1 MFATLIE
8 KELKAIL
15 LSPKFVATFGVC
27 AILILLSVFIGIQ
40 EYQASVKQYETAQQ
54 LLDQEVRE
62 ATSWWGL
69 ANKAYRAPDPMQIF
83 ASGVNND
90 VGRFSNISS
99 WSEVKLRQSA
109 YADNPLFA
117 LFRFID
123 FTFIVQVVLSLFA
136 ILFTYDAINGE
147 RENGTLK
154 LAFSNAVPR
163 AQFVAAKF
171 IGSWLGLTLP
181 ILIPVLLGV
190 LLVMVLNV
198 PMTGADWSKVGMLV
212 GASVL
217 YFTFFIAL
225 GLLVSSLTKRSSVSF
240 LVLLV
245 AWVVI
250 VLIVPRSGAML
261 AGQVVPVPSIAEIES
276 QMDRFSKDRRRTY
289 YEGMGTRWQERME
302 PVADK
307 TDDEKRQYRQDNQ
320 EDWDA
325 EEQELQDA
333 MESDIAEFNRKLQ
346 EDLRNQ
352 KANQEQLAF
361 VLSRFSP
368 SSSYQLTAMN
378 LGGTNT
384 SLKQRYENA
393 MAIYRDDYNA
403 FVQVKREEERERR
416 REEQKKKGSGGF
428 MMFFGG
434 GSGDPI
440 DATEMPQFVA
450 PEETV
455 AEALEPSVVDVGLL
469 GLYVLLAFAGAFV
482 AFLHYDV
489 R

>member
-27 AILILLSVFIGIQ
+27 AILILLSVFIGVQ
-40 EYQASVKQYETAQQ
+40 EYQASVSQFETAQQ

-90 VGRFSNISS
+90 IGRYSNITS
-99 WSEVKLRQSA
+99 WNEVKLRQSA

-117 LFRFID
+117 FFRFID

-163 AQFVAAKF
+163 AQFVASKF

-181 ILIPVLLGV
+181 ILIPILLGV

-225 GLLVSSLTKRSSVSF
+225 GLLVSALTKRSSVSF

-261 AGQVVPVPSIAEIES
+261 AGQIVPVASVAEMES
-276 QMDRFSKDRRRTY
+276 QMDRFSNDRRRAY
-289 YEGMGTRWQERME
+289 YEGMGERWQERMKAVE
-302 PVADK
+302 GK
-307 TDDEKRQYRQDNQ
+307 SDEEKKQYRDDNQ
-320 EDWDA
+320 ESWNE
-325 EEQELQDA
+325 EEQDLQRE
-333 MESDIAEFNRKLQ
+333 MENDIAEFNRKLQ

-384 SLKQRYENA
+384 SLKQRYEDA
-393 MAIYRDDYNA
+393 MTVYRGDYND
-403 FVQVKREEERERR
+403 FVQVKREEEREKR
-416 REEQKKKGSGGF
+416 REEQKKKKSNF
-428 MMFFGG
+428 VMFFGG
-434 GSGDPI
+434 GNGDPI

-450 PEETV
+450 PEESV
-455 AEALEPSVVDVGLL
+455 AQALEPSVIDVGLL
-469 GLYVLLAFAGAFV
+469 GLYVLLAFSGAFV
-482 AFLHYDV
+482 AFLRYDV